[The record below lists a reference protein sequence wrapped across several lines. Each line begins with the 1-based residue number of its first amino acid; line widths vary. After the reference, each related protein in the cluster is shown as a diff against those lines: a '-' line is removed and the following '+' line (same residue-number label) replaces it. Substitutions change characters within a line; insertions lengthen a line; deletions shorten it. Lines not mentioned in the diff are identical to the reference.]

1 MKRKSRFGIVAAK
14 SYLCPAPDTTNLA
27 NLAAKQ
33 AREGTTMFAPTAFAP
48 QVLVTKLRQMIVIH
62 EPIVGV
68 QCAFPGLV

>member
-14 SYLCPAPDTTNLA
+14 SYLCPAPDTT

-68 QCAFPGLV
+68 QYAFPGPV